1 MEYVQMEKL
10 GVKVSRLGFGC
21 MRLPLTPEG
30 GIDEPRAAKMLDRAY
45 KAGVN
50 YFDTAYF
57 YHNRT
62 SEAFVG
68 RALKAYPRDS
78 FYLATKLPLSILESR
93 AHAEEV
99 FEGQFKTMQVEYFD
113 FYLLHCIN
121 ESNWKKVKEFGLI
134 DYLIEQQ
141 KAGRIRYLGFSF
153 HDRYELFEE
162 VMDAHDWDFC
172 QIQLNY
178 MDTEIQAGMKGYE
191 LATSRG
197 IPVIVMEPVKG
208 GSLATLG
215 DDIAEIFRKAR
226 PDKSVASWAMRWVA
240 GLDNCKVILSGM
252 TNEEQVEDNLA
263 TFTQPEPLSEREMA
277 VIDEVRKEITARTFV
292 GCTDCKYC
300 MPCPFG
306 VDIPQ
311 NFRIMNNYAKYSNES
326 ALAFSWKD
334 MEEGARA
341 DQCQGCGKCESA
353 CPQGIAIREK
363 LQVIAAKMAK

>member
-1 MEYVQMEKL
+1 MEYVQMDKL

-21 MRLPLTPEG
+21 MRLPVTTEG
-30 GIDEPRAAKMLDRAY
+30 AIDEPRAAKMLDRAY

-68 RALKAYPRDS
+68 RALKAYPRES
-78 FYLATKLPLSILESR
+78 FYLATKLPLSIIGSR
-93 AHAEEV
+93 EEAEAI

-113 FYLLHCIN
+113 FYLLHCIT
-121 ESNWKKVKEFGLI
+121 ESNWKKVKDFGLI

-141 KAGRIRYLGFSF
+141 KAGRIRHLGFSF

-162 VMDAHDWDFC
+162 VMNTRDWDFC

-178 MDTEIQAGMKGYE
+178 MDTDIQAGMKGYE

-197 IPVIVMEPVKG
+197 VPVIVMEPVKG

-215 DDIAEIFRKAR
+215 DDIAKIFLDAR

-252 TNEEQVEDNLA
+252 TDETQVEDNLA
-263 TFTQPEPLSEREMA
+263 TFAQPEPLSSREMA
-277 VIDEVRKEITARTFV
+277 VIDQVRREITARTFV

-306 VDIPQ
+306 VDIPE
-311 NFRIMNNYAKYSNES
+311 NFRVMNNFAKYSNER
-326 ALAFSWKD
+326 ALTFGWND
-334 MEEGARA
+334 MEASERA
-341 DQCQGCGKCESA
+341 DKCHGCGKCEAA

-363 LQVIAAKMAK
+363 LAQIAARMA